1 MSTDIIS
8 SVIFILFL
16 GVGAWVFAGKVTF
29 IRRNILLGRD
39 LDLSDNP
46 GARWKQMLWVAMGQS
61 KMVKRPVAAFFHLF
75 VYLGFVLINIE
86 VLEILVDGVTGHH
99 RSFAGLGGIY
109 NVAIGFFEILA
120 LLVLVA
126 CVVFLAR
133 RFVVNVPR
141 LNSTD
146 LKGWPVKDAT
156 IILVVEIVLMAALL
170 KMNAADQ
177 ILQQRALQQQVVQE
191 KHNPSVAFTSGEAGM
206 EGNNLAL
213 KADGVSAVECVGD
226 GSESAEHR
234 SGSLSHY
241 LPKHSVCC
249 GQLMGSFPVSR
260 YLVPV
265 LERFDDGMLVFTE
278 RAAWWF
284 HFIGILIFLNYVPY
298 SKHWHIIMSFPNVYY
313 TPFKPKGEFDN
324 MGSVTTEV
332 NLMMDPSAV
341 PPDGYEP
348 PAGFGVRDVQDLSW
362 KNLMDAYTCTECG
375 RCSSVCPANIT
386 GKLLSPRK
394 IMMSTRDRL
403 EEVGRGL
410 DQGLKVGT
418 VSKLE
423 NGSWP
428 RLEDGKDLHAYIG
441 TEELWA
447 CTTCNACV
455 EACPVNINPLD
466 IIIQMRQYLVMEK
479 SAAPG
484 ELNSMFTNM
493 ENNGAPWQFNQM
505 DKANWAMDADN
516 G

>member
-1 MSTDIIS
+1 MTTAIIS
-8 SVIFILFL
+8 PIIFILFL
-16 GVGAWVFAGKVTF
+16 GIGAWVFAGKVRF

-39 LDLSDNP
+39 QDLSDNP
-46 GARWKQMLWVAMGQS
+46 AARWKQMLWVAMGQS
-61 KMVKRPVAAFFHLF
+61 KMVKRPVAAVFHLF

-86 VLEILVDGVTGHH
+86 VLEILVDGITGNH
-99 RSFAGLGGIY
+99 RSFSGLGSIY
-109 NVAIGFFEILA
+109 NVAIGFFEVLA
-120 LLVLVA
+120 FLVIVA

-133 RFVVNVPR
+133 RYVTKVPR
-141 LNSTD
+141 LNSSD

-170 KMNAADQ
+170 KMNVADQ
-177 ILQQRALQQQVVQE
+177 ILQKRALQEHQQVVQA
-191 KHNPSVAFTSGEAGM
+191 S
-206 EGNNLAL
+206 NNEHRL
-213 KADGVSAVECVGD
+213 VTCVGD
-226 GSESAEHR
+226 GVEIRAGQVVGAVEGGEKANVGGEHESKLA
-234 SGSLSHY
+234 HY
-241 LPKHSVCC
+241 LPVHHECC
-249 GQLMGSFPVSR
+249 GELMGSFPISSF
-260 YLVPV
+260 LVPV
-265 LERFDDGMLVFTE
+265 FESFDSDFLIFAE

-313 TPFKPKGEFDN
+313 TPLKPKGAFEN
-324 MGSVTTEV
+324 MSSVTTEV

-348 PAGFGVRDVQDLSW
+348 PAGFGARDVQDLTW

-403 EEVGRGL
+403 EEVGNALDAGIKSGL
-410 DQGLKVGT
+410 VVKE
-418 VSKLE
+418 E
-423 NGSWP
+423 NGGWP
-428 RLEDGKDLHAYIG
+428 RVEDGKDLHSYISS
-441 TEELWA
+441 EELWA
-447 CTTCNACV
+447 CTTCNACA
-455 EACPVNINPLD
+455 EACPVNINPVD
-466 IIIQMRQYLVMEK
+466 IIVQMRQYLVMEK

-484 ELNSMFTNM
+484 ELNSMFTNL

>member
-1 MSTDIIS
+1 MSTEIIS
-8 SVIFILFL
+8 SVIFILCL
-16 GVGAWVFAGKVTF
+16 GIGAWIFAGKVQF

-39 LDLSDNP
+39 VDLSDNP
-46 GARWKQMLWVAMGQS
+46 AARWKQMLWVAMGQS
-61 KMVKRPVAAFFHLF
+61 KMVKRPVAAIFHLF

-86 VLEILVDGVTGHH
+86 VLEILVDGITGQH

-109 NVAIGFFEILA
+109 NAAIGFFEVLA
-120 LLVLVA
+120 FLVIVA
-126 CVVFLAR
+126 CIVFLAR
-133 RFVVNVPR
+133 RYVVKVPR
-141 LNSTD
+141 LNSKD
-146 LKGWPVKDAT
+146 LTGWPKKDAT
-156 IILVVEIVLMAALL
+156 VILVVEIVLMAALL

-177 ILQQRALQQQVVQE
+177 ILQKRALDYHRVGIEDTKNTDIAEVDMTE
-191 KHNPSVAFTSGEAGM
+191 SKNHGSNS
-206 EGNNLAL
+206 LA
-213 KADGVSAVECVGD
+213 
-226 GSESAEHR
+226 
-234 SGSLSHY
+234 HY
-241 LPKHSVCC
+241 LPKHHDCC
-249 GQLMGSFPVSR
+249 GELMGSFPMSGV
-260 YLVPV
+260 LVPI
-265 LERFDDGMLVFTE
+265 LEGLDDATLVFTE

-313 TPFKPKGEFDN
+313 TPLKAKGEFEN

-348 PAGFGVRDVQDLSW
+348 PAGFGARDVQDLSW

-403 EEVGRGL
+403 EEVGNGL
-410 DQGLKVGT
+410 DQGIKSGKIV
-418 VSKLE
+418 KLE
-423 NGSWP
+423 DGSWP
-428 RLEDGKDLHAYIG
+428 RLEDGKDLHAHIG
-441 TEELWA
+441 AEELWA
-447 CTTCNACV
+447 CTTCNACA
-455 EACPVNINPLD
+455 EACPVNINPVD
-466 IIIQMRQYLVMEK
+466 IIVQMRQYLVMEK